1 MSIISVKVLDQ
12 TMTVIN
18 APVIASGG
26 VEENYV
32 QFSFD
37 SAWDGFLK
45 TAIFNKANETTLY
58 TTVLDELNKALIPA
72 EVLNAGGKICFGVVA
87 TKDNAVRTSETIV
100 YNVATGYST
109 TALFAQV
116 PTPDIYTQMYA
127 IAQQVLSMGNTIE
140 ETYGQTQSDMETH
153 MGDSGIHVTS
163 AQKSSWTGAATETQ
177 PIVRGGT
184 GATDAA
190 TARANLG
197 AAGAT
202 DLNKAKTAAFY
213 KAGDYVRTSVGFTLE
228 GYLGAS
234 KNAVYCMIP
243 VNLDVSNTNG
253 ASFDKPGGIDGTS
266 LTIYAANGDCVFDE
280 TITTALSLGTIT
292 FWITP
297 FGLWMKW
304 ATYDPLTTNAAAHTP
319 MSIVF
324 ANFSVH
330 LS

>member
-12 TMTVIN
+12 TVTVIN

-58 TTVLDELNKALIPA
+58 SAVLDELNKALIPA
-72 EVLNAGGKICFGVVA
+72 EVLNTGGKICFGVVA
-87 TKDNAVRTSETIV
+87 TKDSAVRTSETIV
-100 YNVATGYST
+100 YNIATGYST

-127 IAQQVLSMGNTIE
+127 IAQQVLAMGNTVE
-140 ETYGQTQSDMETH
+140 QTYGQTQSDMESH
-153 MGDSGIHVTS
+153 MGNGGIHVTTS
-163 AQKSSWTGAATETQ
+163 QKSSWDTAASETQ
-177 PIVRGGT
+177 PIARGGT

-197 AAGAT
+197 AAS
-202 DLNKAKTAAFY
+202 DAKVNVVQMAAY
-213 KAGDYVRTSVGFTLE
+213 YESGDYIRTSVNFTLE

-243 VNLDVSNTNG
+243 ANLNVSDVSHAT
-253 ASFDKPGGIDGTS
+253 FDQPSGVDGTS

-280 TITTALSLGTIT
+280 TIAIALTLGTIT
-292 FWITP
+292 FWVTP
-297 FGLWMKW
+297 FGLWFKW
-304 ATYDPLTTNAAAHTP
+304 ATYDPLSTTAAAHTP

-324 ANFSVH
+324 SNFSVY